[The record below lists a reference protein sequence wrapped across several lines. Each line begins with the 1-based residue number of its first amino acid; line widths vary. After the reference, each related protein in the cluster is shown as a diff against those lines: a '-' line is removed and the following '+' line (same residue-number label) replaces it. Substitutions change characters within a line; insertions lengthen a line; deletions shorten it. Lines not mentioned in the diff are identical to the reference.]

1 MTRDRLTTIAVVV
14 ALAIALHAVGLTAP
28 AVALLH
34 AATSP
39 AVVAPPTPL
48 PPVADSDDGGP
59 LPSPETDG

>member
-39 AVVAPPTPL
+39 AVVTPPPS
-48 PPVADSDDGGP
+48 PVAPSDDGGP
-59 LPSPETDG
+59 LP

>member
-39 AVVAPPTPL
+39 AVVVPPSPS
-48 PPVADSDDGGP
+48 PVAPSDDGGP
-59 LPSPETDG
+59 PPSPETDG